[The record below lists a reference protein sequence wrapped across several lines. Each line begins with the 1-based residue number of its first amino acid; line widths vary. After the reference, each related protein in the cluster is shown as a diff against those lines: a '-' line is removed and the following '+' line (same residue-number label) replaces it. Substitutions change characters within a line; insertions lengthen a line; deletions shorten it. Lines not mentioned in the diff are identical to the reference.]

1 MNTKSITTKII
12 TACNSFVDKKI
23 KSLIIIL
30 LLFSFISCQINENSD
45 FEILQKETKENLQF
59 LDKYV
64 VSEKP
69 DFDIDSFGILTA
81 EKLVRLL
88 TFTDSRKLNLK
99 EYGHLELSAFT
110 NDSFDIHIYN
120 FYYYTGGSTGS
131 RDYSVIQWKNKNN
144 KLFAYHLTE
153 ALEWEFIEIYKLN
166 SNSAN
171 LFILLGSTQVTAN
184 QYIGL
189 AKVIQLNDSNINL
202 DYPAF
207 INKPEFE
214 IWSNN
219 LSFDTLTETLSF
231 GLQEMEKSDRNLKMY
246 DSVTYRKIFKVF
258 EKNKELDEN
267 GCSLVKL
274 KFNGKKF
281 IE

>member
-1 MNTKSITTKII
+1 MNIKSITTKTI
-12 TACNSFVDKKI
+12 TAFNSFADQKI
-23 KSLIIIL
+23 KSLIIIV
-30 LLFSFISCQINENSD
+30 LFSFISCQINENSD
-45 FEILQKETKENLQF
+45 FEKLQKETKENLLF

-69 DFDIDSFGILTA
+69 DFNIDSFGILTA
-81 EKLVRLL
+81 EKLVKLM

-99 EYGHLELSAFT
+99 EYGNLEISAFT
-110 NDSFDIHIYN
+110 HDSFDIHIYN
-120 FYYYTGGSTGS
+120 FYYYTGGSMGS

-153 ALEWEFIEIYKLN
+153 ALEWEYIEIYKLN
-166 SNSAN
+166 SNSDN
-171 LFILLGSTQVTAN
+171 LFLLVGSTQVTAN

-189 AKVIQLNDSNINL
+189 AKVIQINDSNINL
-202 DYPAF
+202 DYPSF
-207 INKPEFE
+207 VNKSEFE

-219 LSFDTLTETLSF
+219 LTFDTLTETLSF
-231 GLQEMEKSDRNLKMY
+231 GLFEEESDQNLKMY

-258 EKNKELDEN
+258 EKNMEQDDD
-267 GCSLVKL
+267 GCWLVKL
-274 KFNGKKF
+274 KFNGNKF